1 MDKYLKTKGAR
12 DMKMKKFVAMLL
24 GVMMVFSTVGVSA
37 DDTTP
42 KRTINEV
49 ANDSRYERIEIS
61 PKDIWVDDENGIV
74 KFTSKAHKSDPQDTN
89 TYVINK
95 DTVFSEN
102 EYEVEAYKEFKA
114 GEMRYIGIVI
124 DKDKYY
130 LFNDVQNQE
139 IIVHGVYGVWQYSVG
154 IGGESGEKFDE
165 SKIKQAP
172 KKDYPS
178 DYTFERLKNYKIL
191 NGDENGDLQLD
202 KLVTRAEM
210 AQFIGNVRM
219 LNEISADNIT
229 AEIFADVPKRHWAYN
244 VIHVMRSMQLINGV
258 GENEFMPDIP
268 VTYAEAI
275 KMIVSTLGYDPY
287 AEKYG
292 GYPDGYIKAGEVT
305 GLTGSITFVA
315 DDFAT
320 RRDIAIML
328 DTALDVPLMR
338 QTVYGSAPYYE
349 VVDDMTLAT
358 ELEAE

>member
-1 MDKYLKTKGAR
+1 
-12 DMKMKKFVAMLL
+12 MKMKKFVAMLL
-24 GVMMVFSTVGVSA
+24 GVTMVFSTVGVSA
-37 DDTTP
+37 DDITP

-154 IGGESGEKFDE
+154 IGGESGERFDE

-178 DYTFERLKNYKIL
+178 DYTFERLRNYKIL

-287 AEKYG
+287 AEKHG

-349 VVDDMTLAT
+349 VVDDMTLVT

>member
-1 MDKYLKTKGAR
+1 
-12 DMKMKKFVAMLL
+12 MKMKKFVAMLL

-37 DDTTP
+37 DEALE
-42 KRTINEV
+42 KI
-49 ANDSRYERIEIS
+49 ANDSRYERLDIS

-74 KFTSKAHKSDPQDTN
+74 KFTCKAHKSDPQDTN

-95 DTVFSEN
+95 DTVLN
-102 EYEVEAYKEFKA
+102 QHEVEIEGFQEFKA
-114 GEMRYIGIVI
+114 GNRKYIGIYV
-124 DKDKYY
+124 DKDNLYY
-130 LFNDVQNQE
+130 NGVQNKE
-139 IIVHGVYGVWQYSVG
+139 IPVIAVYETWQKSVG
-154 IGGESGEKFDE
+154 VGGESGERFDE

-178 DYTFERLKNYKIL
+178 DYTFERLRNYKIL